1 MPEPALLRIL
11 DANANRAREALRV
24 LDDVARFA
32 LDDAALTADLKT
44 LRHAVLGALA
54 RAMPDAG
61 HLLASRDTEG
71 DVGTGLTTPSEFQ
84 REGLAQIAQRNA
96 ARLTEALRSLEEALK
111 ALGDPAAAAD
121 IEQARYRA
129 YTLHRTLAL
138 RLGCASRGQRTLCVL
153 ITQSLCTHHAWDTV
167 ARRAIEGGADAL
179 QLREK
184 DLSDRAVLERARAL
198 VAIAREMNPAVQVW
212 INDRPHVALL
222 ARAHGVHV
230 GQTDLAVAD
239 VRAIVGLGM
248 LVGVSTSRLDEA
260 LQASDDGADCC
271 GLGPMFPSTTK
282 AKPTIAGPDYLR
294 AYLAEPR
301 TARIPHLAISGID
314 AARAGELARL
324 GCRGV
329 AVSSAVCSAPDPREA
344 ARAIVASMRDNT
356 PPAA

>member
-24 LDDVARFA
+24 LDDLARFA
-32 LDDAALTADLKT
+32 LDDGALTAELKA
-44 LRHAVLGALA
+44 LRHATLGAVA
-54 RAMPDAG
+54 RSVPDAG
-61 HLLASRDTEG
+61 RLLASRDTEG
-71 DVGTGLTTPSEFQ
+71 DVGTGLTTPTEF
-84 REGLAQIAQRNA
+84 RRDSLAEIAERNA
-96 ARLTEALRSLEEALK
+96 ARLTEALRSLEETLK
-111 ALGDPAAAAD
+111 ALGEPAAAGE

-138 RLGCASRGQRTLCVL
+138 RLGCAARGQRTLCVL
-153 ITQSLCTHHAWDTV
+153 ITQSICTHHAWDTV
-167 ARRAIEGGADAL
+167 ARLAIEGGADAL

-184 DLSDRAVLERARAL
+184 HLSDREVLERARAL
-198 VAIAREMNPAVQVW
+198 VALAREMNPAVQVW
-212 INDRPHVALL
+212 VNDRPHVALL

-230 GQTDLAVAD
+230 GQNDLALPD

-248 LVGVSTSRLDEA
+248 LVGVSTSCLDDA
-260 LQASDDGADCC
+260 LRAADEGADCC
-271 GLGPMFPSTTK
+271 GVGPMFPSTTK
-282 AKPTIAGPDYLR
+282 AKPSLAGPEYLR

-314 AARAGELARL
+314 AQRASELARL

-344 ARAIVASMRDNT
+344 ARQIAAAMHPTT
-356 PPAA
+356 P